1 MAYIRS
7 FRTQTTIS
15 SYTAGP
21 FTITA
26 TPQNIDIDAVTVNT
40 AVKLY
45 RGMLYEKI
53 TTLTDDQATIAKLL
67 ANISELSEGETGSGG
82 LGGISKVSNVGT
94 ASGVWKE
101 TVNGDARLKSLRAG
115 ANITLN
121 VSDNEIMITGTTPP
135 VSVPI
140 DSIANVGPGSAAGV
154 YKDISGQ
161 TARLRR
167 ISAGNNVTVIQNADD
182 ITINAVIPPIPSQG
196 VTSGQNVGSSQ
207 GFGVFKDILSAT
219 TARFKRIIPGNNVTI
234 SSTDDDITINAVVPT
249 ITPATVTNLANTG
262 SVSSVGVFKELTSTV
277 GYFRKLK
284 AGNNATVA
292 LDGDDITISAIIPS
306 PSGAQTITNVGTSGA
321 AGVFKQLTGTEA
333 QLRRLK
339 EGSNVS
345 IDVVGDDIVI
355 SAVPGEGAEFAS
367 GENVGAGEGAVYKNT
382 LGSNLV
388 FRTIKAGDNI
398 SIVQNADE
406 LVIHAIEGGE
416 TTVGGV
422 VSDATAG
429 AQSVINSTVDN
440 IVHLKGVKAGANATV
455 TTVGNDIVIAASP
468 GVTAGSNVGT
478 GEGQVFKQINS
489 ETASFKS
496 IKAGDNIVITDDGNT
511 ITIEAETGGDV
522 GLTTLTSDGTSGSV
536 AVNNGVTG
544 STAHFKGIKAGANV
558 TVTGNSTDVTIAA
571 SFDGLTSGQN
581 DGDGA
586 GKVFKSVTGGVG
598 TFRSIKAGT
607 GVSIS
612 QDSNNIIIDAA
623 GGSSG
628 VTTVINNGSGS
639 GIGMDVTGPVLNLKS
654 IKAGANITVTEAA
667 DEIVIGS
674 NMDLTGAITSLVNVD
689 GGGSYDARV
698 FKSTASGVASIRTI
712 KAGSNVT
719 ISEGTDVITISASG
733 GSASNYIN
741 DGDGVGKVY
750 KSTSGTDVHL
760 RSIKAGSNI
769 SIAQDTNNIV
779 ISATGGGS
787 GGGGTA
793 TGFNTFSAGTSY
805 TAGEVV
811 LRNNQILM
819 ANTTISAGPFN
830 AAQWDTLGGG
840 SGYKTLTIPTAPIS
854 DAVTPVNG
862 FSNFI
867 PTYDYPALF
876 TDSEPNVRTLNSG
889 QFCWIGG
896 INDLYQSRLKTNDSY
911 YFEIS
916 IDNETPGI
924 DRFIN
929 INLSNKGMLDGWLN
943 FIGLDVIQEDLLTY
957 ISADETSDS
966 FTIDARMGRTSTD
979 ELIVAHR
986 LKGCHLQEIENP
998 ADRFTISMD
1007 SQVMYTPDETP
1018 SSATQYIGTAGFDKI
1033 GVYVRVQPYNGLYSA
1048 LNGMLIYG
1056 YNSTT
1061 EEYAHLADIGFYSY
1075 TSDKTWVIPIIG
1087 TKGYDITVRTDGNW
1101 EIPEVADLMQVYGT
1115 FPINAP
1121 DWPSFELVSDG
1132 YSADGAYYPDGAP
1145 WPLKYPGDNIANAK
1159 NVYFWDTSGWDADW
1173 ETRFQAATDGHTKE
1187 VGEPD
1192 INGDPLNV
1200 QTVWYILN
1208 IPKSGLYEINVP
1220 DPTAHEVFSGG
1231 PSFGSL
1237 VSLNSGAGFTQTHL
1251 DVGTYYLAL
1260 GSAED
1265 SGALGVSILRIDE

>member
-1 MAYIRS
+1 MAYTRS

-40 AVKLY
+40 AIKLY
-45 RGMLYEKI
+45 RGVLYEKI
-53 TTLTDDQATIAKLL
+53 TTLADDQATIARLL
-67 ANISELSEGETGSGG
+67 AVISELSEGEAGSGG

-140 DSIANVGPGSAAGV
+140 DSISNVGPDSAAGI

-167 ISAGNNVTVIQNADD
+167 ISAGNNVTVTQNADD
-182 ITINAVIPPIPSQG
+182 ITINAVIPSIPSQG

-207 GFGVFKDILSAT
+207 GFGVFKDVLSVT
-219 TARFKRIIPGNNVTI
+219 TARFKRIIAGNNVSI

-249 ITPATVTNLANTG
+249 ITPATVTNLANAG

-429 AQSVINSTVDN
+429 AQSVINSTMDN

-455 TTVGNDIVIAASP
+455 TTVGNDIIIAADP

-489 ETASFKS
+489 GTASFKS

-511 ITIEAETGGDV
+511 ITIEAETGGDI
-522 GLTTLTSDGTSGSV
+522 GLTTLASDGTSGSV

-628 VTTVINNGSGS
+628 VTTVTNNGSGS

-654 IKAGANITVTEAA
+654 IKAGANITVTAAA

-674 NMDLTGAITSLVNVD
+674 NMDLTGAITSIVNVD
-689 GGGSYDARV
+689 GGNSYDARV
-698 FKSTASGVASIRTI
+698 LKGTTAGAASMRSI

-719 ISEGTDVITISASG
+719 ITEGTDVITIAASG

-750 KSTSGTDVHL
+750 KSTSGTDIHL

-779 ISATGGGS
+779 ISSTGGG
-787 GGGGTA
+787 GGGPA
-793 TGFNTFSAGTSY
+793 TGFNDFSTGSTYASGDVVIRNNVILRANTAVSAGS
-805 TAGEVV
+805 
-811 LRNNQILM
+811 
-819 ANTTISAGPFN
+819 FN
-830 AAQWDTLGGG
+830 PSQWDSLGDGA
-840 SGYKTLTIPTAPIS
+840 GYSDLDIPAAAIS
-854 DAVTPVNG
+854 NAVTPLNG
-862 FSNFI
+862 YATFI
-867 PTYDYPALF
+867 PNYWYPPLF
-876 TDSEPNVRTLNSG
+876 TESNPYERTLLSG
-889 QFCWIGG
+889 QFCWIGK
-896 INDLYQSRLKTNDSY
+896 LDSY
-911 YFEIS
+911 TDKLKSGPDDYEWFEIN
-916 IDNETPGI
+916 IDDENTSV

-929 INLSNKGMLDGWLN
+929 ICFENRGMYGDAIFSTSASMIQENLETYLDLDSSSDSLHIDIRLGKKSDGDPIMGCRYKIFPYEDDITSMEINDGASLRFYSPDEIPTSSTP
-943 FIGLDVIQEDLLTY
+943 FIG
-957 ISADETSDS
+957 ISEY
-966 FTIDARMGRTSTD
+966 
-979 ELIVAHR
+979 
-986 LKGCHLQEIENP
+986 N
-998 ADRFTISMD
+998 
-1007 SQVMYTPDETP
+1007 
-1018 SSATQYIGTAGFDKI
+1018 KI
-1033 GVYVRVQPYNGLYSA
+1033 GIMINMKSPGAESYSYFK
-1048 LNGMLIYG
+1048 IFG
-1056 YNSTT
+1056 YNTT
-1061 EEYAHLADIGFYSY
+1061 SGEAQLICEISY
-1075 TSDKTWVIPIIG
+1075 MAKVLDRSWLIPIIS
-1087 TKGYDITVRTDGNW
+1087 TSGYDITVNTNTF
-1101 EIPEVADLMQVYGT
+1101 EIPEVGYLGRGTGYQIPSYNQPDWASLELIDPDQHLSGDEAYGHTVTANNKANSIDDAHEMFFNIRKRLDAYVDVYGC
-1115 FPINAP
+1115 
-1121 DWPSFELVSDG
+1121 
-1132 YSADGAYYPDGAP
+1132 
-1145 WPLKYPGDNIANAK
+1145 
-1159 NVYFWDTSGWDADW
+1159 
-1173 ETRFQAATDGHTKE
+1173 TKE
-1187 VGEPD
+1187 IDEPE
-1192 INGDPLNV
+1192 IVGDPFLT
-1200 QTVWYILN
+1200 QIAWYKIN
-1208 IPKSGLYEINVP
+1208 IPIDGNYRIEKPNYDVFLEF
-1220 DPTAHEVFSGG
+1220 FSGG
-1231 PSFGSL
+1231 PTYGSL
-1237 VSLNSGAGFTQTHL
+1237 VSEYEITSDYTDIDLVAGL
-1251 DVGTYYLAL
+1251 YYIAVASAADAGTAL
-1260 GSAED
+1260 TMYMNT
-1265 SGALGVSILRIDE
+1265 